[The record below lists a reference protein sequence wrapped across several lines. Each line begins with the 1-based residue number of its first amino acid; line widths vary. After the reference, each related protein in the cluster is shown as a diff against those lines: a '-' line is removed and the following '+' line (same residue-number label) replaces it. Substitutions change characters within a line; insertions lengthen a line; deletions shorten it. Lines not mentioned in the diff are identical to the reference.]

1 MAALNIPPTT
11 VICGRPWTV
20 WHEAARRNLKKDPTV
35 EEVADFIQ
43 RHEFNVERIKHLASG
58 KPDIDQIEALRRE
71 EREFQQMLRE
81 KYPHLVEQYM
91 DHMKSL
97 QS

>member
-1 MAALNIPPTT
+1 MAAFNIPPST

-20 WHEAARRNLKKDPTV
+20 WYEAARRNLKKEPTAD
-35 EEVADFIQ
+35 EVADYIQ
-43 RHEFNVERIKHLASG
+43 RHEFNQGRIKHLASG
-58 KPDIDQIEALRRE
+58 KPDMDQIEAMRRQ

-91 DHMKSL
+91 DHIKNL
-97 QS
+97 HA